1 MIILSNPSTLHP
13 RNLKRLTHV
22 AADASEHRI
31 QTSIYQEVKT
41 EQKKGVKPKWI
52 PVDHASRTLT
62 TSEQRYSPVKG
73 ESLALSWSVEQ
84 FRY

>member
-1 MIILSNPSTLHP
+1 MIILSNP
-13 RNLKRLTHV
+13 RNLKRPTHV

-52 PVDHASRTLT
+52 PVDHATRTLT

-73 ESLALSWSVEQ
+73 ESLALSWSVGQ

>member
-1 MIILSNPSTLHP
+1 MIIISNP
-13 RNLKRLTHV
+13 RNLKRPTHV

-52 PVDHASRTLT
+52 PVDHATRTLT

-73 ESLALSWSVEQ
+73 ESLALSWSVGQ